1 VALIVSTDFARLDLQ
16 LIHDQLAAS
25 YWAKGIPRETLERS
39 LRGSLCFG
47 AYLPA
52 EEGKAPEGRALE
64 GKAPEGRALEG
75 KAPEGRALEGKAIA
89 AEAPRERD
97 RQIGFARVVTD
108 RATFAYLADVFV
120 VPELRGKGVGRAL
133 LDCITAHPDLQGLR
147 RWLLATRDAHGLYAK
162 YGFAAL
168 GAPERMMELL
178 DAEVYLRARPG

>member
-1 VALIVSTDFARLDLQ
+1 MALIVSTDFARLDLQ

-52 EEGKAPEGRALE
+52 EE

>member
-52 EEGKAPEGRALE
+52 EE